1 MSTRQQ
7 RRAEAAHR
15 LVTSRVGT
23 PDWDKYRT
31 FCMKGPTLLLQS
43 GTMQTI
49 AFCESRDDKGAQLWI
64 GDVAEVMGDRQLAKT
79 ARTAPLPKYLALS
92 RDAIEAATWLRSYA
106 MAARAEAR
114 SEAK

>member
-1 MSTRQQ
+1 
-7 RRAEAAHR
+7 
-15 LVTSRVGT
+15 
-23 PDWDKYRT
+23 
-31 FCMKGPTLLLQS
+31 MKGPTLLLQS